1 MWETVKKVEKYKI
14 VLPIRDNLSRKSIVG
29 KM

>member
-14 VLPIRDNLSRKSIVG
+14 VLPIRDNLNTKSIAG
-29 KM
+29 IM